1 MMKRTQW
8 VVIFSSLNPT
18 DVYLI
23 QSVLKEAEIPSQIKG
38 ALRSALAGEVPMD
51 DARVELLV
59 EASLSKI
66 ATTLI
71 DEQLHTNRPDWQ
83 CTQCGEINPGNFQH
97 CWQCGLNRI
106 HPHEAEKSSGN

>member
-1 MMKRTQW
+1 MMQRKPW

-23 QSVLKEAEIPSQIKG
+23 QSALSEANIPTQIKG

-59 EASLSKI
+59 ESSRSEDAINLLEKHLQADS
-66 ATTLI
+66 
-71 DEQLHTNRPDWQ
+71 PDWQ
-83 CTQCGEINPGNFQH
+83 CAHCGEVNPGNFQH
-97 CWQCGLNRI
+97 CWQCELNRI
-106 HPHEAEKSSGN
+106 HVHESEGYSGN

>member
-1 MMKRTQW
+1 MKRRQR

-23 QSVLKEAEIPSQIKG
+23 QSVLEEAGIPSQIKG

-59 EASLSKI
+59 EASLAKR
-66 ATTLI
+66 ATDLI
-71 DEQLHTNRPDWQ
+71 EEQLRTNRPDWKCAQ
-83 CTQCGEINPGNFQH
+83 CSEVNPGNFQH
-97 CWQCGLNRI
+97 CWQCGMNRI
-106 HPHEAEKSSGN
+106 HPRTPENSSGN